1 MTLNNNL
8 PNQHQFFSSLLPP
21 SDCLIT
27 YPFFFSI
34 RLAADSEV
42 ENACI
47 GIQFGLNTFRVS
59 FYIND
64 RMEII
69 ANEQGNRT
77 TPCYVAFTD
86 TECLVGDAAKNQ
98 AAMNPE
104 NTVFDIRRLVEHSC
118 MNDNQS
124 LQNDMKR
131 WPFTVVIGADGKPK
145 VQVKNMGTVTRF
157 TATELSAMIIKKAK
171 EIAEAYLGP
180 TVKVKNA
187 VVTVPANFSNA
198 QRQIMQDS
206 VKLAGLNVL
215 GIIEEPV
222 AAVLAYRMERPE
234 NESQNVL
241 VFDLGSRTIDV
252 SVLTIDEP
260 SFKLRAAS
268 FDDIFLGGDI
278 FDENLLEHFCKEFH
292 FKQKKDLRGDP
303 RAMQRLKTACERA
316 KCNLSSSTQT
326 TVEVDGLF
334 EGIDFSAIINRAR
347 FEELNA
353 AVFRK
358 CMEVVEKVLRDFKL
372 SKSQIHEVVL
382 VGGST
387 RIPKMQALLMEFFN
401 GKELKK
407 SINPVEVVAK
417 GAGIQAAIVTG
428 KQPPL
433 VPFQMN
439 ANIKTATAS
448 ARTVAT
454 ATAAATATIN
464 SSSTKAPES
473 NTNLTYAGL
482 ISEIGAFKMSI
493 NSLSSITC
501 GCCFTKALADLKA
514 DLEALKASVSSFG
527 RNNCRFLEVAHL
539 TSEMESLTESL
550 ESFDDQSESA
560 RDDMMETSAGS
571 ESATA
576 SSDHT
581 SKSSTDRKHTGEK
594 RRVLRSPLTKVAKA
608 ASSSSLA
615 STAAATSDSSA
626 SSQRP
631 S

>member
-1 MTLNNNL
+1 
-8 PNQHQFFSSLLPP
+8 
-21 SDCLIT
+21 
-27 YPFFFSI
+27 
-34 RLAADSEV
+34 
-42 ENACI
+42 
-47 GIQFGLNTFRVS
+47 
-59 FYIND
+59 
-64 RMEII
+64 MEII

-86 TECLVGDAAKNQ
+86 TGCLVGDAAKNQ
-98 AAMNPE
+98 VAMNPE
-104 NTVFDIRRLVEHSC
+104 NTVFDIRRLV
-118 MNDNQS
+118 Q
-124 LQNDMKR
+124 KVIKP
-131 WPFTVVIGADGKPK
+131 WPFTSVIGTDDKLK

-187 VVTVPANFSNA
+187 VVTVPAYFKKA
-198 QRQIMQDS
+198 QRQVIQAS

-222 AAVLAYRMERPE
+222 AAALAYGLDKCSREE
-234 NESQNVL
+234 LNIL
-241 VFDLGSRTIDV
+241 VFDLGSQTIDV

-260 SFKLRAAS
+260 SFKVKATAVDTL
-268 FDDIFLGGDI
+268 LGGDI

-303 RAMQRLKTACERA
+303 RAMKRLKTACERA

-334 EGIDFSAIINRAR
+334 DGIDFSAIITRAR

-417 GAGIQAAIVTG
+417 GAGIQAAMLSG
-428 KQPPL
+428 EQREAEH
-433 VPFQMN
+433 MEE
-439 ANIKTATAS
+439 NIA
-448 ARTVAT
+448 VV
-454 ATAAATATIN
+454 
-464 SSSTKAPES
+464 
-473 NTNLTYAGL
+473 
-482 ISEIGAFKMSI
+482 ISE
-493 NSLSSITC
+493 T
-501 GCCFTKALADLKA
+501 GCSREKAIA
-514 DLEALKASVSSFG
+514 AL
-527 RNNCRFLEVAHL
+527 RNNSYNLIDAIVELC
-539 TSEMESLTESL
+539 T
-550 ESFDDQSESA
+550 
-560 RDDMMETSAGS
+560 
-571 ESATA
+571 
-576 SSDHT
+576 
-581 SKSSTDRKHTGEK
+581 
-594 RRVLRSPLTKVAKA
+594 
-608 ASSSSLA
+608 
-615 STAAATSDSSA
+615 
-626 SSQRP
+626 
-631 S
+631 

>member
-1 MTLNNNL
+1 
-8 PNQHQFFSSLLPP
+8 
-21 SDCLIT
+21 
-27 YPFFFSI
+27 
-34 RLAADSEV
+34 
-42 ENACI
+42 
-47 GIQFGLNTFRVS
+47 
-59 FYIND
+59 
-64 RMEII
+64 MEII

-86 TECLVGDAAKNQ
+86 TGCLVGDAAKNQ
-98 AAMNPE
+98 VAMNPE
-104 NTVFDIRRLVEHSC
+104 NTVFDIRRLV
-118 MNDNQS
+118 Q
-124 LQNDMKR
+124 KVIKP
-131 WPFTVVIGADGKPK
+131 WPFTSVIGTDDKLK

-187 VVTVPANFSNA
+187 VVTVPAYFKKA
-198 QRQIMQDS
+198 QRQVIQAS

-222 AAVLAYRMERPE
+222 AAALAYGLDKCSREE
-234 NESQNVL
+234 LNIL
-241 VFDLGSRTIDV
+241 VFDLGSQTIDV

-260 SFKLRAAS
+260 SFKVKATAVDTL
-268 FDDIFLGGDI
+268 LGGDI

-417 GAGIQAAIVTG
+417 GAGIQAAMLSG
-428 KQPPL
+428 EQREAEH
-433 VPFQMN
+433 MEE
-439 ANIKTATAS
+439 NIA
-448 ARTVAT
+448 VV
-454 ATAAATATIN
+454 
-464 SSSTKAPES
+464 
-473 NTNLTYAGL
+473 
-482 ISEIGAFKMSI
+482 ISE
-493 NSLSSITC
+493 T
-501 GCCFTKALADLKA
+501 GCSREKAIA
-514 DLEALKASVSSFG
+514 AL
-527 RNNCRFLEVAHL
+527 RNNSYNLIDAIVELC
-539 TSEMESLTESL
+539 T
-550 ESFDDQSESA
+550 
-560 RDDMMETSAGS
+560 
-571 ESATA
+571 
-576 SSDHT
+576 
-581 SKSSTDRKHTGEK
+581 
-594 RRVLRSPLTKVAKA
+594 
-608 ASSSSLA
+608 
-615 STAAATSDSSA
+615 
-626 SSQRP
+626 
-631 S
+631 